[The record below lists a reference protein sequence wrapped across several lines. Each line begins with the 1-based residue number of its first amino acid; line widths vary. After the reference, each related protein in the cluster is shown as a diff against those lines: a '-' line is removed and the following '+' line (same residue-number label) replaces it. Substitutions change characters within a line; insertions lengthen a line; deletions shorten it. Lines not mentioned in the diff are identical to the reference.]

1 VTIEEALAF
10 LASHQVM
17 PKNSTQADVARLDD
31 VRRYLAL
38 HPDPR
43 ALPLVFGLFADHM
56 GWGIFQLFDE
66 VLAKF
71 SAPELTRHLR
81 MALAAPDRG
90 TRWWATQWSLAFP
103 SQDLTPELIS
113 LLAKPGDEDAHYFAI
128 ATLGEICKSEFNPT
142 VLKFLRA
149 RHETDADP
157 ERRDLLRE
165 LVAELG
171 RHTEPGT

>member
-10 LASHQVM
+10 LASHQAI
-17 PKNSTQADVARLDD
+17 PENSTQPDVARFDE

-43 ALPLVFGLFADHM
+43 ALPLVLGVFADHM

-71 SAPELTRHLR
+71 STPELTRHLR
-81 MALAAPDRG
+81 IALAAPNRG
-90 TRWWATQWSLAFP
+90 TRWWAAQWSLAFP
-103 SQDLTPELIS
+103 SQDLTPELLR
-113 LLAKPGDEDAHYFAI
+113 LLAQPGDEDAHYFVI
-128 ATLGEICKSEFNPT
+128 ATLGEICRKNFDPT
-142 VLKFLRA
+142 VLQVLKA

-157 ERRDLLRE
+157 ERRDLLGE
-165 LVAELG
+165 LITELNQ
-171 RHTEPGT
+171 TTGTN